1 MNRSTN
7 QQNHSLKGKTMR
19 ERVLSNIKTDLYSDY
34 AYNLFSM
41 WKLLFVLKHGVN
53 ATPLNYSFIK
63 AIETFNLN
71 REPSGEVILQ
81 LLDKKSYGDIS
92 YFKQYD
98 SFKNSDSVF
107 KRIGNFMKYIIE
119 DNSFSLNIVFQYE
132 QPDKFYL
139 ISFDNLEKL
148 IVEDAFSINHLF
160 YNEKYDN
167 ELFFQTI
174 DINPNN
180 ATITEHN
187 KSRNNSCI
195 STYDREL
202 VISFYKK
209 IFDLLQIEKE
219 GEIYKVSVLDVLF
232 LNLIRYINKNEKKT
246 FESLEAS
253 IKNNEFFKNALET
266 IISVRN
272 LTCGDYRNFCMF
284 LLNRKSLEKKNPEF
298 VKKLIGNPRD
308 PVTTEFIENTQTELE
323 NIVKESSVKIK
334 NLSSELNE
342 LLDEACKKFI
352 SKYEMEYEIHKNKI
366 MEIIDMSNKVAGFEC
381 VDKNE
386 YIKKLICLN
395 VKSLKDNIEYTKKN
409 IWKNC

>member
-34 AYNLFSM
+34 VYNLFSM

-119 DNSFSLNIVFQYE
+119 DNSFSLNIVFKYE

-139 ISFDNLEKL
+139 ISFDNLKKL
-148 IVEDAFSINHLF
+148 IVEDAFSINNVF

-180 ATITEHN
+180 ATITEH

-219 GEIYKVSVLDVLF
+219 GEIYKVSALDVLF

-253 IKNNEFFKNALET
+253 IKNNEFFKNTLET

-272 LTCGDYRNFCMF
+272 LTCGEYRNFCKF

-323 NIVKESSVKIK
+323 NNVKESSVKIK